1 MELNITTKTTTFK
14 NIFNRTQLIEVLK
27 SRHLSPSCTEL
38 NFGGIII
45 EPTAKACTKLVNA
58 SHVSFKNKGSVFI
71 YNRDL
76 VAIAEEQVFLK
87 LQYEANQEIEKQMN
101 EASAPAAEDFVCCG
115 AGKQGV
121 TFEDIRQ
128 WAQDKGIYDS
138 GDLKTQT
145 LKLVEESGELAQ
157 AVLNNDLPEIE
168 DAIGDAVVVLTSIA
182 HLAGLKIEDCM
193 QAAYDV
199 ITKRTGKMVDGTFVK
214 D

>member
-1 MELNITTKTTTFK
+1 LYID
-14 NIFNRTQLIEVLK
+14 
-27 SRHLSPSCTEL
+27 
-38 NFGGIII
+38 FGGIKII
-45 EPTAKACTKLVNA
+45 PTASIF
-58 SHVSFKNKGSVFI
+58 SHIVEVSRYSLNIKGSMFI

-76 VAIAEEQVFLK
+76 ATISKHQMEKINKEAALK
-87 LQYEANQEIEKQMN
+87 KDNVDVDGY
-101 EASAPAAEDFVCCG
+101 VCCG
-115 AGKQGV
+115 AGKEGV
-121 TFEDIRQ
+121 TFEDIRK
-128 WAQDKGIYDS
+128 WAQEKGIYDS

>member
-1 MELNITTKTTTFK
+1 MKLNVTQKTTTFK
-14 NIFNRTQLIEVLK
+14 NVFNKTQLVAVLE
-27 SRHLSPSCTEL
+27 SRHLDPDCSQL
-38 NFGGIII
+38 DLGGILI
-45 EPTAKACTKLVNA
+45 EPTAMACMKLVNA
-58 SHVSFKNKGSVFI
+58 AQVSFKNNGSVFI

-87 LQYEANQEIEKQMN
+87 LQYEANLEIEDMMN
-101 EASAPAAEDFVCCG
+101 KAAAPAAEDFVCCG

-128 WAQDKGIYDS
+128 WAQEKGIYDS